1 MTVSGSQNYQ
11 SNSGSYVSYISSSD
25 FPVRGVQRGGFKA
38 RVNKSNYDFQKPA
51 TTTTTTITESL
62 TIKYYQ
68 RVYDAGTEGWCYY
81 TGTSIDAS
89 PDSGDTTPNYT
100 GAISNHSVVKI
111 LEIY

>member
-25 FPVRGVQRGGFKA
+25 FPVRALDYAGFRKLPQR
-38 RVNKSNYDFQKPA
+38 SNYNFQKPA